1 MGEDG
6 YMLKRQT
13 VWLLTMLS
21 LVVVLSV
28 YYVTA
33 PKDMNDNIAF
43 TNNEDVAKQQVVN
56 DKEKTDVAV
65 EEMETKDGKAT
76 SSISSDDVFTALR
89 MQIEDERSRLRD
101 QLNAVVASANAT
113 AQQKS
118 EALDKIEKLQALA
131 EKEAT
136 LETLIKSKGGY
147 DDVLV
152 RAEDDQVRVTIK
164 AKKHSAQSAN
174 DVIHMVKSE
183 IPEVDVVNV
192 EFQPAG

>member
-1 MGEDG
+1 
-6 YMLKRQT
+6 MLKRQT

-33 PKDMNDNIAF
+33 PKDMNDDMAF
-43 TNNEDVAKQQVVN
+43 TNNENVTKQQVN
-56 DKEKTDVAV
+56 DKEKADVAV
-65 EEMETKDGKAT
+65 EEMETKDGKVT
-76 SSISSDDVFTALR
+76 SSVSSDDVFTALR

-101 QLNAVVASANAT
+101 QLNDIVASANAT

-118 EALDKIEKLQALA
+118 EAMDKIEKLEALA

-147 DDVLV
+147 NDVLV

-183 IPEVDVVNV
+183 IPEVNNVTV

>member
-1 MGEDG
+1 
-6 YMLKRQT
+6 MLKRQT

-164 AKKHSAQSAN
+164 AKNHSAQSAN

>member
-1 MGEDG
+1 MVM
-6 YMLKRQT
+6 MLKKQT

-33 PKDMNDNIAF
+33 PKDMNNNTAF
-43 TNNEDVAKQQVVN
+43 TSHEDATKQ
-56 DKEKTDVAV
+56 KESDTDQADVAV
-65 EEMETKDGKAT
+65 EEMKKKDGKVT
-76 SSISSDDVFTALR
+76 SSVSSDDVFTALR

-101 QLNAVVASANAT
+101 QLNAIVASANAT

-118 EALDKIEKLQALA
+118 EAMDKIEKLQALA

-147 DDVLV
+147 EDVLV
-152 RAEDDQVRVTIK
+152 RTEDDQVRVTIK
-164 AKKHSAQSAN
+164 AKEHSKKSAN
-174 DVIHMVKSE
+174 EVIHMVKNE
-183 IPEVDVVNV
+183 IPEANDVTV

>member
-1 MGEDG
+1 MVM
-6 YMLKRQT
+6 MLKKQT

-43 TNNEDVAKQQVVN
+43 TSHEDATKQ
-56 DKEKTDVAV
+56 KESNKDQADVAV
-65 EEMETKDGKAT
+65 EEMETTDGKVT
-76 SSISSDDVFTALR
+76 SSTSSDDMFTALR

-101 QLNAVVASANAT
+101 QLNAIVASANAT

-118 EALDKIEKLQALA
+118 EAMDKIEKLQALA

-147 DDVLV
+147 EDVLV

-164 AKKHSAQSAN
+164 AKEHSKKSAN
-174 DVIHMVKSE
+174 EVIHMVKSE
-183 IPEVDVVNV
+183 IPEANDVAV

>member
-1 MGEDG
+1 
-6 YMLKRQT
+6 MLKRQT

-65 EEMETKDGKAT
+65 EETETKDGKAT

>member
-1 MGEDG
+1 MVM
-6 YMLKRQT
+6 MLKKQT

-43 TNNEDVAKQQVVN
+43 TSHENVTKQKES
-56 DKEKTDVAV
+56 DKDQADVAV
-65 EEMETKDGKAT
+65 EEMETKDGKVT
-76 SSISSDDVFTALR
+76 SGISSDDVFTALR

-101 QLNAVVASANAT
+101 QLNAIVASANAT

-147 DDVLV
+147 EDVLV
-152 RAEDDQVRVTIK
+152 RAEDDKVRVTIK
-164 AKKHSAQSAN
+164 AKKHSRKSAN
-174 DVIHMVKSE
+174 EVIHMVKNE
-183 IPEVDVVNV
+183 IPEANFVTV

>member
-1 MGEDG
+1 MVM
-6 YMLKRQT
+6 MLRKQT

-43 TNNEDVAKQQVVN
+43 TSHEDATKQ
-56 DKEKTDVAV
+56 KESNKDQADVAV
-65 EEMETKDGKAT
+65 EEMETTDGKVT
-76 SSISSDDVFTALR
+76 SSTSSDDMFTALR

-101 QLNAVVASANAT
+101 QLNAIVASANAT

-118 EALDKIEKLQALA
+118 EAMDKIEKLQALA

-147 DDVLV
+147 EDVLV

-164 AKKHSAQSAN
+164 AKEHSKKSAN
-174 DVIHMVKSE
+174 EVIHMVKSE
-183 IPEVDVVNV
+183 IPEANDVAV

>member
-1 MGEDG
+1 
-6 YMLKRQT
+6 MLKRQT

>member
-1 MGEDG
+1 M
-6 YMLKRQT
+6 MLRKQT

-43 TNNEDVAKQQVVN
+43 TSHEDATKQ
-56 DKEKTDVAV
+56 KESNKDQADVAV
-65 EEMETKDGKAT
+65 EEMETTDGKVT
-76 SSISSDDVFTALR
+76 SSTSSDDMFTALR

-101 QLNAVVASANAT
+101 QLNAIVASANAT

-118 EALDKIEKLQALA
+118 EAMDKIEKLQALA

-147 DDVLV
+147 EDVLV

-164 AKKHSAQSAN
+164 AKEHSKKSAN
-174 DVIHMVKSE
+174 EVIHMVKSE
-183 IPEVDVVNV
+183 IPEANDVAV

>member
-1 MGEDG
+1 M
-6 YMLKRQT
+6 MLKKQT

-43 TNNEDVAKQQVVN
+43 TSHEDATKQKES
-56 DKEKTDVAV
+56 DKDQADVAV
-65 EEMETKDGKAT
+65 EEMETKDGKVT
-76 SSISSDDVFTALR
+76 SSVSSDDVFTALR

-101 QLNAVVASANAT
+101 QLNAIVASANAT
-113 AQQKS
+113 AQEKS
-118 EALDKIEKLQALA
+118 EAMDKIEKLQALA

-147 DDVLV
+147 EDVLV

-164 AKKHSAQSAN
+164 AKEHSKKSAN
-174 DVIHMVKSE
+174 EVIHMVKNE
-183 IPEVDVVNV
+183 IPEANDVTV

>member
-1 MGEDG
+1 
-6 YMLKRQT
+6 MLKRQT

-43 TNNEDVAKQQVVN
+43 TSQEDATKQ
-56 DKEKTDVAV
+56 KESNKDQADVAV
-65 EEMETKDGKAT
+65 EEMETADGKVT
-76 SSISSDDVFTALR
+76 SSTSSDDMFTALR

-101 QLNAVVASANAT
+101 QLNAIVASANAT

-118 EALDKIEKLQALA
+118 EAMDKIEKLQALA

-147 DDVLV
+147 EDVLV

-164 AKKHSAQSAN
+164 AKEHSKKSAN
-174 DVIHMVKSE
+174 EVIHMVKSE
-183 IPEVDVVNV
+183 IPEANDVAV

>member
-1 MGEDG
+1 MVM
-6 YMLKRQT
+6 MLKKQT

-43 TNNEDVAKQQVVN
+43 TSHEDAAKQKAN
-56 DKEKTDVAV
+56 DKDQANVAV
-65 EEMETKDGKAT
+65 DEMEAKDGKVT
-76 SSISSDDVFTALR
+76 SSVSSDDVFTALR

-101 QLNAVVASANAT
+101 QLNAIVASANAT

-118 EALDKIEKLQALA
+118 EAMDKIEKLQALA

-147 DDVLV
+147 EDVLV

-164 AKKHSAQSAN
+164 AKKHSKEAAN
-174 DVIHMVKSE
+174 EVIHMVKNE
-183 IPEVDVVNV
+183 IPEANDVAV

>member
-1 MGEDG
+1 
-6 YMLKRQT
+6 MLKRQT

-33 PKDMNDNIAF
+33 PKDTNDHIAF
-43 TNNEDVAKQQVVN
+43 MNNENVAKQQAD
-56 DKEKTDVAV
+56 DKEKADVAV
-65 EEMETKDGKAT
+65 EEMETKGGNVA
-76 SSISSDDVFTALR
+76 SSESSDDVFTALR

-101 QLNAVVASANAT
+101 QLNDIVASANAT

-118 EALDKIEKLQALA
+118 DALDKIEKLEALA

-152 RAEDDQVRVTIK
+152 RADDDKVRVTIK
-164 AKKHSAQSAN
+164 AKNHSAKSAN
-174 DVIHMVKSE
+174 DVIHIVKSE

>member
-1 MGEDG
+1 
-6 YMLKRQT
+6 MLKRQT

-65 EEMETKDGKAT
+65 EEMETKDGKVT
-76 SSISSDDVFTALR
+76 SSVSSDDVFTALR

>member
-1 MGEDG
+1 
-6 YMLKRQT
+6 MLKRQT

-33 PKDMNDNIAF
+33 PKDMNDHIAF
-43 TNNEDVAKQQVVN
+43 TNNENAAKQQADN
-56 DKEKTDVAV
+56 NKENANVAV
-65 EEMETKDGKAT
+65 DEMEMKGGSVT
-76 SSISSDDVFTALR
+76 SSDSGDDVFTALR

-101 QLNAVVASANAT
+101 QLNAIVASANAT

-118 EALDKIEKLQALA
+118 DALDKIEKLEALA

-152 RAEDDQVRVTIK
+152 RADDDQVRVTIK
-164 AKKHSAQSAN
+164 AKNHSAKSAN
-174 DVIHMVKSE
+174 DVIHIVKSE

>member
-1 MGEDG
+1 MVM
-6 YMLKRQT
+6 MLKKQT

-33 PKDMNDNIAF
+33 PKDMNDSTAF
-43 TNNEDVAKQQVVN
+43 TSHEDVTKQKES
-56 DKEKTDVAV
+56 DKDQADVAV
-65 EEMETKDGKAT
+65 EEMEPKDGKVT
-76 SSISSDDVFTALR
+76 SSVSSDDVFTALR

-101 QLNAVVASANAT
+101 QLNAIVASANAT

-147 DDVLV
+147 EDVLV

-164 AKKHSAQSAN
+164 AKEHSKKSAN
-174 DVIHMVKSE
+174 EVIHMVKNE
-183 IPEVDVVNV
+183 IPEANDVTV